1 MAVSKHNTIVWD
13 EIVNYVT
20 NIASIDN
27 NGKGNSIPN
36 EWKANATYNTGTA
49 KANNSTTRGW
59 VVGSTSNY
67 ANNGQIDFTN
77 IAKSYL
83 NANGYNLKYHVA
95 STQDLIKVQSMLIAL
110 IQANCNRFY
119 VLGNPGGANMVYN
132 RAIDTPKATGGVSE
146 YTSPILY
153 VSRNNNPGT
162 NVPTYDPSNLG
173 SRRYTTITPAILDEM
188 KNNIQNYLNSVSTV
202 TVSTSYCHTNCYCH
216 SCCCSSTCGHGKWL

>member
-1 MAVSKHNTIVWD
+1 MAVSKHNKIIWD

-20 NIASIDN
+20 SIASIDN
-27 NGKGNSIPN
+27 NGKGNSIPDA
-36 EWKANATYNTGTA
+36 WKANATYNTGTA

-67 ANNGQIDFTN
+67 ANNGQINFTN

-83 NANGYNLKYHVA
+83 SANGYDLKYHVA
-95 STQDLIKVQSMLIAL
+95 SIQDLIKVQSMLIAL

-119 VLGNPGGANMVYN
+119 VLGNPGGANMIYN
-132 RAIDTPKATGGVSE
+132 RAVDTPNATGGVSA

-162 NVPTYDPSNLG
+162 NVPTYDPTNL
-173 SRRYTTITPAILDEM
+173 SSKQYTTITPAVLDEI